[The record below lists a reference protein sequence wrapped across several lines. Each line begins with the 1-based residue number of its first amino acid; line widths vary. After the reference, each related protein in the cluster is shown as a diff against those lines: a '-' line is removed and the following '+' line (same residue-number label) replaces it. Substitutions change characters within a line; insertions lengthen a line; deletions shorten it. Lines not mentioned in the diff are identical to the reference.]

1 MFARVV
7 DRETQRSR
15 ERQALEGHHVG
26 IPATGEEV
34 DEVFVH
40 IVLQVAHRVGDRH
53 EVALVGHVL
62 TVTKVE
68 DLLTCGGVEHDVAV
82 GGAHIHGVDRS
93 HAVGHVEGVGGA
105 GAVFVGLRLGV
116 GAVAVSVAEVGAD
129 LEPRLAR

>member
-1 MFARVV
+1 MIELLRSLTTVIGGLSDVGRSGGVFARVV

-68 DLLTCGGVEHDVAV
+68 DLLTCGGV
-82 GGAHIHGVDRS
+82 GA
-93 HAVGHVEGVGGA
+93 
-105 GAVFVGLRLGV
+105 
-116 GAVAVSVAEVGAD
+116 
-129 LEPRLAR
+129 